1 MQKRRPHEG
10 CKGHCRAEGG
20 RKGLCRNRHGNQRVF
35 SMYGGKQQR
44 VSIRFI
50 NPLPDTAK
58 ERFGTGKD
66 VFYHPEN
73 EKHFVLTADVEISN
87 QFFA

>member
-1 MQKRRPHEG
+1 
-10 CKGHCRAEGG
+10 
-20 RKGLCRNRHGNQRVF
+20 
-35 SMYGGKQQR
+35 MYGGKQQR